1 MAAKRIVFGAAARE
15 KIRKGVD
22 SLADAVKV
30 TLGPKGRNVIFANA
44 FGSPTVTKDGVT
56 VAKQIELEDALEN
69 MGACMVRDVA
79 SKTNDVA
86 GDGTTTATVLAQ
98 AIFREGHKYVTAG
111 ASPMELKRGIDKAVE
126 VVVLDIQRQAK
137 PVKDKKEIEQIAT
150 ISANSDVAIGELIAR
165 AMECVGQDGV
175 ITVEEAKGMHDE
187 LATVE
192 GTQFD
197 RGYLSPYFVTNAE
210 KMEAVLENPYILIYE
225 KKISSIK
232 SILPVLEMVA
242 KYGRSLLIIAED
254 IDGDAL
260 ASLVVNSMRGVLKV
274 AAAKAPGFGDRRKAM
289 LEDIAILTGGT
300 MISDDLGIKLEN
312 VREIDLGQADRAELN
327 KDTTTI
333 IGGKGTQDAINA
345 RLQQIRM
352 QIENMTSEYDK
363 EKLQERLAKLSGGVA
378 VIKVGAATE
387 AEMKE
392 KKDRID
398 DALHATRA
406 AVEEGIVAGGGIS
419 LIRAQK
425 AIDLLTASLQGD
437 EKLGAD
443 IVRRAIEEPLRII
456 VSNAGYDA
464 SVVVNEVR
472 SQTGTMGFDAK
483 TGTYVDMVAQ
493 GIIDPAKVTRF
504 ALQNAGSITGLLL
517 TTEATIT
524 ELPQEKKESAG
535 AHAGHAH
542 GGMGGMGGMY

>member
-1 MAAKRIVFGAAARE
+1 
-15 KIRKGVD
+15 
-22 SLADAVKV
+22 
-30 TLGPKGRNVIFANA
+30 
-44 FGSPTVTKDGVT
+44 
-56 VAKQIELEDALEN
+56 
-69 MGACMVRDVA
+69 
-79 SKTNDVA
+79 
-86 GDGTTTATVLAQ
+86 
-98 AIFREGHKYVTAG
+98 
-111 ASPMELKRGIDKAVE
+111 ME
-126 VVVLDIQRQAK
+126 
-137 PVKDKKEIEQIAT
+137 
-150 ISANSDVAIGELIAR
+150 S
-165 AMECVGQDGV
+165 
-175 ITVEEAKGMHDE
+175 
-187 LATVE
+187 
-192 GTQFD
+192 
-197 RGYLSPYFVTNAE
+197 
-210 KMEAVLENPYILIYE
+210 VLENPYILIYE

-254 IDGDAL
+254 IEGDAL

-312 VREIDLGQADRAELN
+312 TREIDLGQADRVELT
-327 KDTTTI
+327 KDTTTLI
-333 IGGKGTQDAINA
+333 AGRGSQDAINA
-345 RLQQIRM
+345 RIQQIRL
-352 QIENMTSEYDK
+352 QIENCTSDYDK

-378 VIKVGAATE
+378 VIRVGAATE

-419 LIRAQK
+419 LIRAQR
-425 AIDLLTASLQGD
+425 AIDALSLSSD

-472 SQTGTMGFDAK
+472 AQTNPTMGFDAK
-483 TGTYVDMVAQ
+483 SGTYVDMVAQ
-493 GIIDPAKVTRF
+493 GIIDPAKVTRS

-524 ELPQEKKESAG
+524 ELPQEKKEAAG
-535 AHAGHAH
+535 AHAGHGH
-542 GGMGGMGGMY
+542 GGMGGMGMY

>member
-1 MAAKRIVFGAAARE
+1 MAFKKIVFGAAARE
-15 KIRKGVD
+15 KIRRGVD
-22 SLADAVKV
+22 ILADTVKV
-30 TLGPKGRNVIFANA
+30 TLGPKGRNVIFSPS

-69 MGACMVRDVA
+69 MGAQMVRDVA
-79 SKTNDVA
+79 SKTADVA

-111 ASPMELKRGIDKAVE
+111 ANPMELKRGIDKAVE
-126 VVVLDIQRQAK
+126 AVVADIHKQAK
-137 PVKDKKEIEQIAT
+137 PVKDRKEIEQVAT
-150 ISANSDVAIGELIAR
+150 ISANSDVAIGELIAQ
-165 AMECVGQDGV
+165 AMERVGKDGV
-175 ITVEEAKGMHDE
+175 ITVEEAKSMHDE
-187 LATVE
+187 LAIVE
-192 GTQFD
+192 GMQFD
-197 RGYLSPYFVTNAE
+197 RGYLSPYFVTNPE
-210 KMEAVLENPYILIYE
+210 KMEVVLDNPYILVYE

-232 SILPVLEMVA
+232 SLLPALEMVA
-242 KYGRSLLIIAED
+242 KHGRSLLIIAED

-260 ASLVVNSMRGVLKV
+260 ASLVVNTMRGVLKV

-300 MISDDLGIKLEN
+300 MVSDDLGIKLEN
-312 VREIDLGQADRAELN
+312 VREIDLGHAGRVELT

-333 IGGKGTQDAINA
+333 IEGKGSQDSINA
-345 RLQQIRM
+345 RVQQIRM
-352 QIENMTSEYDK
+352 QIENVTSDYDK

-406 AVEEGIVAGGGIS
+406 AVEEGIVAGGGIA

-425 AIDLLTASLQGD
+425 AIDILTLQGD

-456 VSNAGYDA
+456 VANAGFDA
-464 SVVVNEVR
+464 SVIVNAVR
-472 SQTGTMGFDAK
+472 AQSGTMGFDAK
-483 TGTYVDMVAQ
+483 NGTYVDMVEQ

-524 ELPQEKKESAG
+524 EIPQEKKESS
-535 AHAGHAH
+535 AHAHG

>member
-1 MAAKRIVFGAAARE
+1 
-15 KIRKGVD
+15 
-22 SLADAVKV
+22 
-30 TLGPKGRNVIFANA
+30 
-44 FGSPTVTKDGVT
+44 
-56 VAKQIELEDALEN
+56 
-69 MGACMVRDVA
+69 
-79 SKTNDVA
+79 
-86 GDGTTTATVLAQ
+86 
-98 AIFREGHKYVTAG
+98 
-111 ASPMELKRGIDKAVE
+111 
-126 VVVLDIQRQAK
+126 
-137 PVKDKKEIEQIAT
+137 
-150 ISANSDVAIGELIAR
+150 
-165 AMECVGQDGV
+165 
-175 ITVEEAKGMHDE
+175 MHDE
-187 LATVE
+187 LVTVE
-192 GTQFD
+192 GLQFD
-197 RGYLSPYFVTNAE
+197 RGHLSPYFVTNAD
-210 KMEAVLENPYILIYE
+210 KMETVLESPYILIYE
-225 KKISSIK
+225 KKITVIK

-242 KYGRSLLIIAED
+242 KQGRSLLIIAED
-254 IDGDAL
+254 IEGDAL

-274 AAAKAPGFGDRRKAM
+274 AAAKAPGFGDRRKAI

-300 MISDDLGIKLEN
+300 LISDDLGIKLEN
-312 VREIDLGQADRAELN
+312 VREIDLGQSSCAVLT

-333 IGGKGTQDAINA
+333 IGGKGSKDAING
-345 RLQQIRM
+345 RMHQIRM
-352 QIENMTSEYDK
+352 QLENTTSDYDK

-406 AVEEGIVAGGGIS
+406 AVAEGIVAGGGVS

-425 AIDLLTASLQGD
+425 EIDGLVLQGD

-456 VSNAGYDA
+456 ADNAGFDA

-472 SQTGTMGFDAK
+472 AQTGTMGFDAK
-483 TGTYVDMVAQ
+483 AGIYVDMVAQ

-524 ELPQEKKESAG
+524 EVPQEKKEAN
-535 AHAGHAH
+535 AHAGHGH